1 MDKLGWAISVI
12 LAGLLLYFFIK
23 NGHNGHEIRID
34 KLSIDGTHVAYSLEL
49 NKDNPILVGFTEEGN
64 LKILRNFALDL
75 KQDLVFH
82 DNGFLAVK
90 TTVDLL
96 DRIQGRQYYFHES
109 NGNMSHNYNYL
120 DDRRVGVS
128 TSHHPNTH
136 YLREYMEYD
145 SLGRMYYRITFDTLG
160 NKISEEGN

>member
-1 MDKLGWAISVI
+1 MQNLGWIIAFAMSVLFVFYYYTGRGCESEIEFRKIFQDSLVVEYSLAMDKYYPIVI
-12 LAGLLLYFFIK
+12 
-23 NGHNGHEIRID
+23 
-34 KLSIDGTHVAYSLEL
+34 
-49 NKDNPILVGFTEEGN
+49 GFTREGRIKFLYN
-64 LKILRNFALDL
+64 HALES
-75 KQDLVFH
+75 KQRLVFH

-96 DRIQGRQYYFHES
+96 DRIQGREYYFHES

-145 SLGRMYYRITFDTLG
+145 SLGRMYYRISFDTLG